1 MENNSKLIDK
11 YSNYMGYILGD
22 SSKKQSH
29 EVSEERLVKA
39 ITRCKELLKRPYIR
53 FMWRSDTTLQA
64 TGHGDCDDAFCVV
77 YDGNERKTRLI
88 PLHEVEAMLEA
99 GVFKKD

>member
-1 MENNSKLIDK
+1 MESNSKLIDK
-11 YSNYMGYILGD
+11 HSNYMGYILGD

-53 FMWRSDTTLQA
+53 FMYRQDST
-64 TGHGDCDDAFCVV
+64 DAFCVV
-77 YDGNERKTRLI
+77 YEGDERRTRLI
-88 PLHEVEAMLEA
+88 PLHEVEAMLET